1 MVKDFL
7 KRWLL
12 TTGGLSVVSLFTG
25 DTIFCIHLCE
35 MADDCSARIKL
46 HRQSAFA
53 DIPAFVNKHCD
64 MTALQEAK
72 HFPIPTTNCHELPS
86 PESMADSPKTDEWPA
101 AEATGPFS
109 ARGSADICL
118 KSTFVVLRM
127 FRYLTGVLE
136 DRHLQLPGL
145 YSANESEKNAI
156 RSSAPITM
164 PLMACSAM
172 QACYVMVMTLYKVKY
187 TLVADRSCDNS
198 ILESDTTFQETE
210 RLIEELRHGVR
221 DSLKMLQ
228 KYGSEFAHIGPMYE
242 ELRMVYQVA
251 FVDV

>member
-1 MVKDFL
+1 MTS
-7 KRWLL
+7 LL
-12 TTGGLSVVSLFTG
+12 HISIGTTN
-25 DTIFCIHLCE
+25 
-35 MADDCSARIKL
+35 DCSARIKL

-64 MTALQEAK
+64 MAALQEAK

-86 PESMADSPKTDEWPA
+86 PESMADSPKADEWPA

-109 ARGSADICL
+109 ARGSADVCL

-127 FRYLTGVLE
+127 FRYLTEVLG

-145 YSANESEKNAI
+145 CDASESERRAI
-156 RSSAPITM
+156 RTSTPITM

-187 TLVADRSCDNS
+187 ALVADRNCDDS
-198 ILESDTTFQETE
+198 ILESDMTFQQTE

-221 DSLKMLQ
+221 DSLTMLRR
-228 KYGSEFAHIGPMYE
+228 YGTEFAHIGPMYE
-242 ELRMVYQVA
+242 ELKMVYQVA